1 MKSNAVYIIPDRSVF
16 NPEVIKYFE
25 SFKKEDSLLLYSSL
39 YLNLVE
45 NFIDREYKAD
55 IYCILDELDK
65 EFVSNELKNTEINI
79 LFENVGNKKRLF
91 DKLALKE
98 FSPHKNNLIIF
109 SDLMGINLTDADKYF
124 KLLNIEDE
132 SLLIGRSKDNCVVIL
147 GFNKYSEEVFTSLLN
162 INFNY
167 DELLIKLSSL
177 NYFIHT
183 VKDILRINNL
193 NDFKKLYDDLSQKK
207 SIEYCS
213 QQMHEKFTHLFVEY
227 KELLK

>member
-16 NPEVIKYFE
+16 NLDLIKDFE
-25 SFKKEDSLLLYSSL
+25 NFNKADSLLLCSTL
-39 YLNLVE
+39 YMNLVE
-45 NFIDREYKAD
+45 NFIGRKFKAD

-65 EFVSNELKNTEINI
+65 EFISNELKNTEIKI
-79 LFENVGNKKRLF
+79 LFDNISNKKKLF
-91 DKLALKE
+91 DKLAAKE
-98 FSPHKNNLIIF
+98 FSLHKNNLIIF
-109 SDLMGINLTDADKYF
+109 SNIMGINLIDVEKYF

-147 GFNKYSEEVFTSLLN
+147 GFNNYSEEVFTNLLN
-162 INFNY
+162 VNFNY

-183 VKDILRINNL
+183 TKDILSINNL
-193 NDFKKLYDDLSQKK
+193 SDFKELYTDLSKKK

-227 KELLK
+227 KDLLK

>member
-1 MKSNAVYIIPDRSVF
+1 MKSNAVYIIPDQSIF
-16 NPEVIKYFE
+16 NPELVKDFE
-25 SFKKEDSLLLYSSL
+25 SFNKADSLLLQSTL
-39 YLNLVE
+39 YLNLYDNLIGKE
-45 NFIDREYKAD
+45 LNAE
-55 IYCILDELDK
+55 IYCLLDELDK
-65 EFVSNELKNTEINI
+65 EFLPAELKNSNIKI
-79 LFENVGNKKRLF
+79 LFENLFNKKILF
-91 DKLALKE
+91 DKIASKE
-98 FSPHKNNLIIF
+98 FSLYKNNLIIF
-109 SDLMGINLTDADKYF
+109 SDIMGINSADVEKYF

-147 GFNKYSEEVFTSLLN
+147 GFNNYSDEVFKNLL
-162 INFNY
+162 IVNFNY

-183 VKDILRINNL
+183 TQDILRINNL
-193 NDFKKLYDDLSQKK
+193 SDFKKLYADLSQKK